1 MHTMTQVDDLSRS
14 LAAFDQNTTLVVVV
28 EMSAASW
35 VAAAMLPG
43 VDRQPVKKLDPD
55 PDALWRLVC
64 QSAHNCVPIDSGR
77 PGSTRGGAP
86 MRSEPMLM
94 CSISGASSMI
104 SRLS

>member
-55 PDALWRLVC
+55 PDALWRLVERWRIE
-64 QSAHNCVPIDSGR
+64 AAKTGRTIERIALAYEARVPGR
-77 PGSTRGGAP
+77 SIFGQIFE
-86 MRSEPMLM
+86 RSMNDR
-94 CSISGASSMI
+94 CD
-104 SRLS
+104 